1 MIGETNFGFN
11 NSRKFALFLLFQAE
25 CDGPTGSDCTTVV
38 KDLKKL
44 TKVTS
49 SSNSGNETETEV
61 AEVT

>member
-1 MIGETNFGFN
+1 MKLTFGFN
-11 NSRKFALFLLFQAE
+11 NGRKFALFLLFQAVS
-25 CDGPTGSDCTTVV
+25 DGQSDLDCTTVV

-49 SSNSGNETETEV
+49 SNSENETETEV

>member
-1 MIGETNFGFN
+1 MKLTFGFN
-11 NSRKFALFLLFQAE
+11 NGRKFALFLLFQAVS
-25 CDGPTGSDCTTVV
+25 DGQSDLDCTTVV